1 MSTYRPTDRAITH
14 EYNQPITSL
23 AFDPV
28 SDILW
33 TGSSSGAVVAYCTP
47 QAIRGVSFPVGG
59 GQPVQKLVA
68 GDNYVRACGLAGQG
82 VGSWTKG
89 GVNKW
94 YFRSVRSAVYPSC
107 GLTHNFVALLQRQP
121 RFPTPLVQHGGLLWQ
136 RTLRNSSTSMNLL
149 EMRFGA
155 QACPELSTNS
165 ISPIPYFSQ
174 AHLMVTSEAM
184 TSVIPQGGQ
193 TRQKILFTHTL
204 VVFKGSKVVET
215 MSIRLAGA
223 TGEINFSG

>member
-14 EYNQPITSL
+14 EYHQPITSL

-33 TGSSSGAVVAYCTP
+33 TGSGSGAVVAYCTP

-68 GDNYVRACGLAGQG
+68 GDSYVRACGLAGQG

-94 YFRSVRSAVYPSC
+94 YFRSVQSVVCPLG
-107 GLTHNFVALLQRQP
+107 GLTHRFIALLQRQR
-121 RFPTPLVQHGGLLWQ
+121 RFPMLLVQHEGLL
-136 RTLRNSSTSMNLL
+136 
-149 EMRFGA
+149 
-155 QACPELSTNS
+155 
-165 ISPIPYFSQ
+165 
-174 AHLMVTSEAM
+174 
-184 TSVIPQGGQ
+184 
-193 TRQKILFTHTL
+193 
-204 VVFKGSKVVET
+204 
-215 MSIRLAGA
+215 
-223 TGEINFSG
+223 

>member
-1 MSTYRPTDRAITH
+1 MSTYRPTDRTITH
-14 EYNQPITSL
+14 EYHQPITSL

-68 GDNYVRACGLAGQG
+68 GDTYVRACGLGGQG

-94 YFRSVRSAVYPSC
+94 YFRSVQPVLVHWMKVHPQLYSATAKTTSFSSAPGTTR
-107 GLTHNFVALLQRQP
+107 GLAVATDAQE
-121 RFPTPLVQHGGLLWQ
+121 LVHL
-136 RTLRNSSTSMNLL
+136 N
-149 EMRFGA
+149 
-155 QACPELSTNS
+155 ELSGDVIRRTTVSGIINQLH
-165 ISPIPYFSQ
+165 FS
-174 AHLMVTSEAM
+174 HSL
-184 TSVIPQGGQ
+184 
-193 TRQKILFTHTL
+193 L
-204 VVFKGSKVVET
+204 
-215 MSIRLAGA
+215 LAGSSDGYIRSYDIRNPSRGTDPA
-223 TGEINFSG
+223 ANSVYAHAGGVQGLQSSGNYVYSIGWGYR

>member
-1 MSTYRPTDRAITH
+1 MPRWESDVDDSDLHLSIPSMSTYRPTERTITH
-14 EYNQPITSL
+14 EYHQPITSL

-47 QAIRGVSFPVGG
+47 RTIRGVSFPVGG

-94 YFRSVRSAVYPSC
+94 YFRSVQPTIVHRVSSPTDSQCHRKDDIV
-107 GLTHNFVALLQRQP
+107 FQR
-121 RFPTPLVQHGGLLWQ
+121 LWY
-136 RTLRNSSTSMNLL
+136 NSGTCCSD
-149 EMRFGA
+149 RRA
-155 QACPELSTNS
+155 RAH
-165 ISPIPYFSQ
+165 SPQ
-174 AHLMVTSEAM
+174 
-184 TSVIPQGGQ
+184 
-193 TRQKILFTHTL
+193 
-204 VVFKGSKVVET
+204 
-215 MSIRLAGA
+215 
-223 TGEINFSG
+223 

>member
-1 MSTYRPTDRAITH
+1 VKRVARLTSTTNVNRRNCDQKRTRGKNPSIGSSSTSPSMSTYRPTDRTITH
-14 EYNQPITSL
+14 EYHQPITSL

-47 QAIRGVSFPVGG
+47 QAIRGVSFPIGG

-94 YFRSVRSAVYPSC
+94 YFRSV
-107 GLTHNFVALLQRQP
+107 Q
-121 RFPTPLVQHGGLLWQ
+121 PTPSLVCWVGSPTGLQ
-136 RTLRNSSTSMNLL
+136 YYHKDNVFFQCPQYNTRAGRSNGRS
-149 EMRFGA
+149 GA
-155 QACPELSTNS
+155 RL
-165 ISPIPYFSQ
+165 
-174 AHLMVTSEAM
+174 
-184 TSVIPQGGQ
+184 PQ
-193 TRQKILFTHTL
+193 
-204 VVFKGSKVVET
+204 
-215 MSIRLAGA
+215 
-223 TGEINFSG
+223 